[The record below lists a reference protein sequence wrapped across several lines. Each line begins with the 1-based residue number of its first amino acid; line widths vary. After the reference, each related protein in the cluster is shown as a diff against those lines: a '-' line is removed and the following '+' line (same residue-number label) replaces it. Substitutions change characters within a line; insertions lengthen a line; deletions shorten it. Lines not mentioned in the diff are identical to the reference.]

1 MAVVG
6 IAGMDNKRNIIKAVN
21 FNKEILYKFECI
33 LQNKKYNGLLMA
45 GLCIKVKD
53 CSV

>member
-1 MAVVG
+1 
-6 IAGMDNKRNIIKAVN
+6 
-21 FNKEILYKFECI
+21 

-53 CSV
+53 CSVWGIKI